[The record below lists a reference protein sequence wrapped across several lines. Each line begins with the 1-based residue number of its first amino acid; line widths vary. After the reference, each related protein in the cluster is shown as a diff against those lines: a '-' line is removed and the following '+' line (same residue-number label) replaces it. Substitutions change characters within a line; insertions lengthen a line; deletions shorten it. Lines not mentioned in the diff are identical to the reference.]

1 MNMDDRR
8 AEPRRTSIA
17 LPLPCSFKHLF
28 GGRTTVQARR
38 KMGTA
43 LSRCAVALCLF
54 SVLVVS
60 PVLAQTFYGSIVGA
74 VVDSAGAIVPGATVT
89 VTNLGTSEV
98 HTYQTNAGGEF
109 TVVNLVPANY
119 KVDISKETFKRF
131 ERQPVTVTV
140 GNAARV
146 DAALAVGAVTETVE
160 VTGQTPLLQT
170 DSSGMSQVIEGVQV
184 QETPLNGRNIMSMIT
199 LAPGVVAQG
208 STSGGSALSQH
219 GNHTQNTAWN
229 NYQVGG
235 SIAGEAAS
243 FVDGAPTNVLGQNTV
258 ALLVTQDAIQ
268 EFSVSS
274 SNANSDFGRYGGGV
288 INMTTKSGGNQ
299 FHGTVYEY
307 FRNAALNANNFFSNL
322 NSSPRPENNQNQYGV
337 AVTGP
342 IKRDKAF
349 FLFTYE
355 GFRSAIGQPAP
366 SEVPTTA
373 QQNGIFST
381 PLFGIS
387 ATQTTAYTD
396 PTSGCIVDGPAT
408 LGNPNPGSWTITNL
422 STCGDPTAAV
432 LKTAYPPPNS
442 SVSGQ
447 NFFYTPVS
455 RDSQYQVNGRVDFN
469 LSPNQRIFGRYTYWS
484 IVDTGLNTFNGYNGF
499 PTANA
504 YSVNYSQQAVLGDTY
519 TLNSKTILDV
529 RANYLREYYPN
540 LPVNQ
545 NVNEAQFGPAYA
557 ALAAQESIHVI
568 PVFTLTG
575 LHNITSFVSAPYF
588 SQSYYNNYVLTANLI
603 RLVGAHSLKFGGEVR
618 LMDQNSTG
626 IDQQAGGTFT
636 FTTAYTGDEFA
647 NFLLGWPTSG
657 AIQTFNRTSS
667 YNYYQGYYI
676 TDTWQARRNLTFDL
690 GLRYE
695 LPGGIAEKNNK
706 ATVLLPNA
714 VDPSTGITGTLSLVN
729 TGLYS
734 HRPTVLPK
742 FDLLAPH
749 VGFVFRPSGNSAV
762 RGGYTISYLPPDIQ
776 GAATG
781 LMPFS
786 SLVNS
791 ATTSFTNSSAQTNFA
806 GSSKTPNFH
815 LDNPFPGGINQPVGT
830 SNPAFMR
837 SYVGTGIPTQPIS
850 GPIPSQKYAYIQQFN
865 FEISQ
870 EFKGNWLLDIGYAG
884 SKGTH
889 IPGIGTSTTV
899 GQNINELPSQYYS
912 LGSNLIANAPN
923 TVNGNTVSLG
933 QSLRPYPSYLN
944 VTDTADWI
952 GYTNYNSLQVKLT
965 KRFGSAGELL
975 ANWTYSKQMG
985 DTDTQSGTL
994 ETKATTTTRGGGY
1007 GQIQDFNN
1015 LRGEYSIL
1023 SYNVPQRVVVSYVV
1037 DLPFGHGKHFGANL
1051 HGPFDRLASGWNVS
1065 GITIFQSGFPLDI
1078 TESTASPLTTN
1089 FGGGIL
1095 RPSVVPGCNKQAP
1108 GSALSR
1114 VLTPSNPNARWFNT
1128 SCFTYPTGPN
1138 PVGYNFGNEPRVDP
1152 RLYSEGIDNFDFA
1165 AEKGT
1170 KLSERLDLKLR
1181 AEFFNLFNRVQFS
1194 PPVVASSNPT
1204 TAPATQTST
1213 SQFGEILSQSNNPRE
1228 IQFSLRLTF

>member
-1 MNMDDRR
+1 MNTNDYGSDPGM
-8 AEPRRTSIA
+8 PSNM
-17 LPLPCSFKHLF
+17 LPLVRSFKHLS
-28 GGRTTVQARR
+28 GGRTAVQTQR
-38 KMGTA
+38 KMSIT
-43 LSRCAVALCLF
+43 LSRWAIALLCLF
-54 SVLVVS
+54 PMLAVS
-60 PVLAQTFYGSIVGA
+60 HLPAQTFYGSIVGT
-74 VVDSAGAIVPGATVT
+74 VVDGAGAIIPGAAVT
-89 VTNLGTSEV
+89 VTNLDTSEV
-98 HTYQTNAGGEF
+98 HTFQTNAGGEF
-109 TVVNLVPANY
+109 SVVNLVPANY
-119 KVDISKETFKRF
+119 KVDISKESFKRF
-131 ERQPVTVTV
+131 ERQPVTVAV
-140 GNAARV
+140 GSAVRV
-146 DAALAVGAVTETVE
+146 DAKLSVGAVTDTVE
-160 VTGQTPLLQT
+160 VTAQTPLLQT

-184 QETPLNGRNIMSMIT
+184 QETPLNGRNIMNMIT

-208 STSGGSALSQH
+208 SSSGGAALSQH
-219 GNHTQNTAWN
+219 GDHTNNVAWN

-243 FVDGAPTNVLGQNTV
+243 FVDGAPTNVLGQNTI

-288 INMTTKSGGNQ
+288 VNMTTKSGGNQ

-322 NSSPRPENNQNQYGV
+322 NGSPRPEYNQNQFGV

-355 GFRSAIGQPAP
+355 GFRSDNGQPSP
-366 SEVPTTA
+366 SQVPTTA
-373 QQNGIFST
+373 EQNGIF
-381 PLFGIS
+381 PDAIFGIS
-387 ATQTTAYTD
+387 KDQTTAYTD

-408 LGNPNPGSWTITNL
+408 VGNPNPGSWTITNL
-422 STCGDPTAAV
+422 NTCGDPTAAV
-432 LKTAYPPPNS
+432 LKTVYPPANS

-447 NFFYTPVS
+447 NYFFTPVS
-455 RDSQYQVNGRVDFN
+455 RDSQYQINGRIDYN
-469 LSPNQRIFGRYTYWS
+469 LSPNQRLFGRYTYWS
-484 IVDTGLNTFNGYNGF
+484 VVDNGLNTFNGYNGF

-519 TLNSKTILDV
+519 TFNSKTILDV

-540 LPVNQ
+540 LPASQ

-557 ALAAQESIHVI
+557 ALAAQESIHVL
-568 PVFTLTG
+568 PVFSLNG
-575 LHNITSFVSAPYF
+575 LHSITSLASVPYF
-588 SQSYYNNYVLTANLI
+588 SKSYYDNYVLTANLI
-603 RLVGAHSLKFGGEVR
+603 RLIGAHSLKFGGEGR

-626 IDQQAGGTFT
+626 TDTEAGGTFT

-657 AIQTFNRTSS
+657 AIQTFNRTSN
-667 YNYYQGYYI
+667 YNFYQAYYV

-706 ATVLLPNA
+706 ATVLLPSA
-714 VDPSTGITGTLSLVN
+714 VDPNTGITGTLSLVN
-729 TGLYS
+729 TALYP
-734 HRPTVLPK
+734 HRSTVLPK
-742 FDLLAPH
+742 FNLLAPH
-749 VGFVFRPSGNSAV
+749 VGFIFRPTKNSAV

-776 GAATG
+776 GSGTG

-791 ATTSFTNSSAQTNFA
+791 ATTSFTNGAQTNFA
-806 GSSKTPNFH
+806 ANVKTPNFH
-815 LDNPFPGGINQPVGT
+815 LDNPFPNGINQPTGA
-830 SNPAFMR
+830 SNPAFMK

-850 GPIPSQKYAYIQQFN
+850 GPIPFQKYAYIQQYN

-899 GQNINELPSQYYS
+899 GQNMNELSSQYYA
-912 LGSNLIANAPN
+912 LGSALNANAPN
-923 TVNGNTVSLG
+923 MVNGNTVSLG
-933 QSLRPYPSYLN
+933 QSLRPNPSYLN

-985 DTDTQSGTL
+985 DTDTQNGTL
-994 ETKATTTTRGGGY
+994 ETKATSTTRGGGY

-1023 SYNVPQRVVVSYVV
+1023 SYNVPQRVVISYVV

-1051 HGPFDRLASGWNVS
+1051 HGPFDSLASGWNIS
-1065 GITIFQSGFPLDI
+1065 GITTFQSGFPLDI

-1095 RPSVVPGCNKQAP
+1095 RPNVVPGCNKQAP

-1114 VLTPSNPNARWFNT
+1114 VLTPRNLNARWFNT

-1138 PVGYNFGNEPRVDP
+1138 PTGYNFGNEPRVDP
-1152 RLYSEGIDNFDFA
+1152 TLYSEGIDNFDFA
-1165 AEKGT
+1165 AEKAT
-1170 KLSERLDLKLR
+1170 KLSERFNLRFR

-1194 PPVVASSNPT
+1194 PPVVTSSNPT
-1204 TAPATQTST
+1204 TAPATQSGT
-1213 SQFGEILSQSNNPRE
+1213 SQFGEILSQANNPRE
-1228 IQFSLRLTF
+1228 IQFSLRLTY